1 MKRIEIVNTMEK
13 YYDYKRQVRNELA
26 NYQGYEA
33 FEDDWGMR
41 ESKKK
46 IEKINEKLG
55 KYLDMEI

>member
-1 MKRIEIVNTMEK
+1 MKRIEIVSTMEK
-13 YYDYKRQVRNELA
+13 YYDYKRQIRNELA

-33 FEDDWGMR
+33 FEDEYGMR

-55 KYLDMEI
+55 KYLDLEV